1 MGALEH
7 DDGPERGPETE
18 RSTPVG
24 NPTKNRVEITGYLA
38 AAPEIRAL
46 PDGGQVA
53 SFVAYTKRAYR
64 RGNQLIIE
72 RERHQL
78 VGYGEIAHATS
89 GLKTGMLVQCAGRL
103 CTDSWKDRKSGE
115 QRYATRIVV
124 TELTVITRSAD
135 TRASEPPDTDAAD
148 AV

>member
-1 MGALEH
+1 M
-7 DDGPERGPETE
+7 R
-18 RSTPVG
+18 

-38 AAPEIRAL
+38 ATPTIRAL

-78 VGYGEIAHATS
+78 VGYGEIAHAAS
-89 GLKTGMLVQCAGRL
+89 GLKTGMLVQCIGRMR
-103 CTDSWKDRKSGE
+103 TDSWKDRKSGE

-135 TRASEPPDTDAAD
+135 TRASEPPDTDADSA
-148 AV
+148 AEAA

>member
-1 MGALEH
+1 M
-7 DDGPERGPETE
+7 R
-18 RSTPVG
+18 

-38 AAPEIRAL
+38 ATPTIRAL

-53 SFVAYTKRAYR
+53 TFVAYTRRAYR

-78 VGYGEIAHATS
+78 VGYGPFAHAAS
-89 GLKTGMLVQCAGRL
+89 GLKTGLLVQCAGRL
-103 CTDSWKDRKSGE
+103 RTESWKDRKTGE

-124 TELTVITRSAD
+124 TELTVITRGAD
-135 TRASEPPDTDAAD
+135 IRASEPSDTDAAD
-148 AV
+148 AA

>member
-1 MGALEH
+1 M
-7 DDGPERGPETE
+7 R
-18 RSTPVG
+18 

-38 AAPEIRAL
+38 ATPTIRAL
-46 PDGGQVA
+46 PDGGQA
-53 SFVAYTKRAYR
+53 ATFVAYSKRAYR

-78 VGYGEIAHATS
+78 VGYGEIAHAAS
-89 GLKTGMLVQCAGRL
+89 GLKTGMLVQCIGRL
-103 CTDSWKDRKSGE
+103 RTDSWKDRKSGE

-135 TRASEPPDTDAAD
+135 TRASELPDTDAEDAAD
-148 AV
+148 AA